1 MNEKFAELSVN
12 AEAEK
17 IFERFDKDGDN
28 RLSYTEFEQL
38 IQPLNPEYQ
47 S

>member
-17 IFERFDKDGDN
+17 IFERFDKDGDG
-28 RLSYTEFEQL
+28 RLSYMEFEQL
-38 IQPLNPEYQ
+38 ILPLSPDY
-47 S
+47 